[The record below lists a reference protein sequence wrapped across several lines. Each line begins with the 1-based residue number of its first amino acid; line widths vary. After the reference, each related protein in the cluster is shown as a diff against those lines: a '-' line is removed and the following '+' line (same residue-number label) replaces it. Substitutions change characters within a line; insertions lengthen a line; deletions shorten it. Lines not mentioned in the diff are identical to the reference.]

1 MTLYILV
8 QSLKQFYFARHKYGL
23 ENIVWITTSPA
34 IQNFF
39 ENNKYNFENL
49 ESLINLEEYNEI
61 TNIIFKNSPD
71 FSKIDSL
78 KNINDLNLE
87 SYFLDEFNAMAA
99 IFFYKTFLIIN
110 LIEKRH
116 GKIIFIT
123 SENGLSKFDRI
134 FDKGFKPGKYRF
146 VDLFS
151 RIAKKYFPA
160 IIIDFV
166 EEDSELLIKKE
177 HQVSSRRM
185 LIYEKILS
193 LLNNNFSS
201 YCFKIFKFLCKK
213 KIIKKIRLNFFKKRQ
228 QIVIASSSDHIEESF
243 ISLLI
248 KGYEVSFI
256 FDLENYKFEKPNE
269 NDIINDLES
278 SQLCKNIYIQ
288 NFINNKNIFFHHLY
302 KDIISEIF
310 FELARKSA
318 ELKKN
323 LPAMEA
329 HAINLYVKYQKDHL
343 FLSKDLWGSFERY
356 YLMFLKKKNN
366 KIILTEHGVGHGAM
380 PLYKSRL
387 LTYPMILADVGVYYW
402 NTSLKYLKDY
412 VQLQKIFVAGF
423 PRKMINTNLGF
434 IKKYIIKK
442 LLRIKNKKRCICI
455 VADIERNNFMSGP
468 YIENDHMYYNT
479 TRFIVEYIC
488 LKFPEK
494 NICLK
499 LYPTNRYMS
508 NYDFE
513 DMKLIYPNLIV
524 TRFLDLRFLRD
535 IFDEFYTSSGQSTLG
550 WLLGSKAKV
559 FFLEKKFQPCDLQ
572 EYCEKEYN
580 FLIKNVKRV
589 FLMKKIFFTN
599 NNNWI
604 HKI

>member
-1 MTLYILV
+1 
-8 QSLKQFYFARHKYGL
+8 
-23 ENIVWITTSPA
+23 
-34 IQNFF
+34 
-39 ENNKYNFENL
+39 
-49 ESLINLEEYNEI
+49 
-61 TNIIFKNSPD
+61 
-71 FSKIDSL
+71 
-78 KNINDLNLE
+78 
-87 SYFLDEFNAMAA
+87 
-99 IFFYKTFLIIN
+99 
-110 LIEKRH
+110 
-116 GKIIFIT
+116 
-123 SENGLSKFDRI
+123 
-134 FDKGFKPGKYRF
+134 
-146 VDLFS
+146 
-151 RIAKKYFPA
+151 
-160 IIIDFV
+160 
-166 EEDSELLIKKE
+166 
-177 HQVSSRRM
+177 
-185 LIYEKILS
+185 
-193 LLNNNFSS
+193 
-201 YCFKIFKFLCKK
+201 
-213 KIIKKIRLNFFKKRQ
+213 
-228 QIVIASSSDHIEESF
+228 
-243 ISLLI
+243 
-248 KGYEVSFI
+248 
-256 FDLENYKFEKPNE
+256 
-269 NDIINDLES
+269 
-278 SQLCKNIYIQ
+278 
-288 NFINNKNIFFHHLY
+288 
-302 KDIISEIF
+302 
-310 FELARKSA
+310 
-318 ELKKN
+318 
-323 LPAMEA
+323 
-329 HAINLYVKYQKDHL
+329 
-343 FLSKDLWGSFERY
+343 
-356 YLMFLKKKNN
+356 
-366 KIILTEHGVGHGAM
+366 VGHGAM
-380 PLYKSRL
+380 TLYKSRL

-434 IKKYIIKK
+434 FKKYIIKK

-479 TRFIVEYIC
+479 TRSIVEYIC

-494 NICLK
+494 NIFLK

-604 HKI
+604 HEI